1 SILLINE
8 DIFLS
13 DNIGRCINM
22 FKSKYICHINQSK
35 EQQINM
41 KLTFKNLKLGVKGWP
56 LKGY

>member
-1 SILLINE
+1 
-8 DIFLS
+8 LS